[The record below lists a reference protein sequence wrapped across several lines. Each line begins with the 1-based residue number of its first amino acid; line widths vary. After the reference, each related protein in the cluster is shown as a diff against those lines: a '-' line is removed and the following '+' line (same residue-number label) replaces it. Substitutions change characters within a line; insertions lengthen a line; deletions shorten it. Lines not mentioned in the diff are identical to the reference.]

1 MGLILQQCNKLNSSI
16 IYFQKSLSIQ
26 KDNYAAMNNL
36 ANSYKNL
43 FEFHE
48 AENLYKK
55 IITKDLKNIRALNNY
70 ANLKRDINQYQIGFL
85 MICYFVS
92 QFDF

>member
-1 MGLILQQCNKLNSSI
+1 MGLILQKCNKLNSSI
-16 IYFQKSLSIQ
+16 IYFHPKSLSIQ

-55 IITKDLKNIRALNNY
+55 IITNRFKKY
-70 ANLKRDINQYQIGFL
+70 KSFK
-85 MICYFVS
+85 
-92 QFDF
+92 